1 MNITK
6 ILPAEATPAKAILDR
21 AQHVALTSAQRAQ
34 LPDTLTVGSETLNVT
49 IAERRPVEVGEVLI
63 DEAGHFYVVDAAP
76 EDVLVIKGDEDFV
89 SEAAVALL
97 NRGIR
102 VAQTENGFAVVH
114 DPALIKL
121 FSMIGLEFEHVQ
133 MPFIPVRMPKAGH
146 AGGCCCGGHNH
157 HEHGEGCGCG
167 GHHHHHEHGEECG
180 CGGHHHHEH
189 GEGCGCGSHHH
200 HHEHGEECGCG
211 GHRHHEHGEGCGC
224 GEHHHHHEHGEDCGC
239 GGHHH
244 HHHHHEAGECCC
256 KTEKS
261 E

>member
-6 ILPAEATPAKAILDR
+6 ILPAEATPAKTILDR

-34 LPDTLTVGSETLNVT
+34 LPDTVTIGDQVLNVT
-49 IAERRPVEVGEVLI
+49 VAERRPVEVGEVLI
-63 DEAGHFYVVDAAP
+63 DETGHFYVVDAAV

-102 VAQTENGFAVVH
+102 VAQTESGFAVVH

-121 FSMIGLEFEHVQ
+121 FSMIGLEFDHVQ
-133 MPFIPVRMPKAGH
+133 MPFIPVRMPKATH
-146 AGGCCCGGHNH
+146 VGGCCCGGHHH
-157 HEHGEGCGCG
+157 HEHGEGCGCGGHHHHEHGEECGCGGHHYHEHGEECGCG

-180 CGGHHHHEH
+180 CSGHHHHEH
-189 GEGCGCGSHHH
+189 GEGCGCGRHHH
-200 HHEHGEECGCG
+200 HHDQDE
-211 GHRHHEHGEGCGC
+211 
-224 GEHHHHHEHGEDCGC
+224 
-239 GGHHH
+239 
-244 HHHHHEAGECCC
+244 ECCC
-256 KTEKS
+256 KTTKS

>member
-6 ILPAEATPAKAILDR
+6 ILPAEATPAKTILDR

-121 FSMIGLEFEHVQ
+121 FSMIN
-133 MPFIPVRMPKAGH
+133 MI
-146 AGGCCCGGHNH
+146 
-157 HEHGEGCGCG
+157 
-167 GHHHHHEHGEECG
+167 
-180 CGGHHHHEH
+180 
-189 GEGCGCGSHHH
+189 
-200 HHEHGEECGCG
+200 
-211 GHRHHEHGEGCGC
+211 
-224 GEHHHHHEHGEDCGC
+224 
-239 GGHHH
+239 
-244 HHHHHEAGECCC
+244 
-256 KTEKS
+256 
-261 E
+261 